1 MLNNSHDYRI
11 LILRVKECSGDTSQE
26 ENLGKMTA
34 KSLLAVLNRKNLNN
48 DMTGRKVF
56 AFFLFSAVFLMNI
69 ESTQASSPREYEDPN
84 VKDPYSYQKYQDLR
98 LTQMASLNQSTYPF
112 SSPTA
117 IPANKRTRLS
127 VTTSPTT
134 SPQPTASDTFVRVYT
149 LLLNSTSP
157 TIPKQPTSLTKKTTI
172 SQPPISTT
180 ASPPTFITAS
190 PSVSPQPIAATQHP
204 MHPTASP
211 TISPLP
217 TTEMPLPSPTKMPFS
232 SPSYMP
238 STSPTNVSISA
249 QTRNTISPTVSPSV
263 AKSRQPATDRPII
276 NESSAPTILLNKLQ
290 SGQTNATTSGTL
302 SETSSHYINL
312 KVPIIIIVV
321 VLSVGALAFYAY
333 SQTSKERVPTSIGGG
348 TVSENYGNRVLQRV
362 KVSKEEK
369 STHLNPLE
377 DKDVE
382 KVGSIPA
389 LTKKA
394 NSYELHVSAIDSGDL
409 STLYDTASQKADASY
424 FGKSRSGDDTETETE
439 TVECAYG
446 SLWENIFG
454 GSDISSYA
462 TDNFFLRH

>member
-1 MLNNSHDYRI
+1 VMLH
-11 LILRVKECSGDTSQE
+11 KKK
-26 ENLGKMTA
+26 NLGKMTA
-34 KSLLAVLNRKNLNN
+34 KSLLAVVNTMNLNN
-48 DMTGRKVF
+48 DMARRKVL
-56 AFFLFSAVFLMNI
+56 AFFLFVAVSLMNI
-69 ESTQASSPREYEDPN
+69 ESTQASSTREYEEPN
-84 VKDPYSYQKYQDLR
+84 VKDPYPYQKYQDLR
-98 LTQMASLNQSTYPF
+98 LTQMASLNQSTYPS

-117 IPANKRTRLS
+117 IPTNKRKRLF

-134 SPQPTASDTFVRVYT
+134 SPQPTTSDTIVRIYT
-149 LLLNSTSP
+149 LSLHTTSP
-157 TIPKQPTSLTKKTTI
+157 TILEQPTSLTKKTTI
-172 SQPPISTT
+172 SQPPMLLT
-180 ASPPTFITAS
+180 ASPQTLITAS
-190 PSVSPQPIAATQHP
+190 PTVSPQPIAMTQHP
-204 MHPTASP
+204 MHSTASP

-217 TTEMPLPSPTKMPFS
+217 TTKMPLSSPMETPFS

-238 STSPTNVSISA
+238 SSSPTKVSISA
-249 QTRNTISPTVSPSV
+249 QTRNTNSPTVSPIV
-263 AKSRQPATDRPII
+263 AQSRSPVTNRPII

-290 SGQTNATTSGTL
+290 NGQMNTTTSGTP

-333 SQTSKERVPTSIGGG
+333 SQTSKDRVPSSIGG

-377 DKDVE
+377 DKNVE
-382 KVGSIPA
+382 RVDSTPA
-389 LTKKA
+389 PTQKA

-409 STLYDTASQKADASY
+409 STLYDTASQRADASY
-424 FGKSRSGDDTETETE
+424 FGKSRSGDETEAETE
-439 TVECAYG
+439 AAECAYG
-446 SLWENIFG
+446 SLWKTIFG